1 MQFLLP
7 FTRRFVN
14 PITRL
19 VAGWL
24 PGFGILRYR
33 GRRSGTEYRTPM
45 NVFRRGDEYVF
56 ALTYGP
62 DVQWVKNIVAAGE
75 CQLVTRGRPIRLV
88 EPRLV
93 HDPRRSLMPPV
104 VRQFLGLMRVTEFL
118 RMRIAAAPG
127 SGQPAGPVEVQRDV
141 RGRMDGDR

>member
-14 PITRL
+14 PLTRL

-33 GRRSGTEYRTPM
+33 GRKTGKQYRTPM
-45 NVFRRGDEYVF
+45 NVFRRGEEYVF

-62 DVQWVKNIVAAGE
+62 DVQWVKNILAAGE
-75 CQLVTRGRPIRLV
+75 CELVTGGRTIRLIA
-88 EPRLV
+88 PRLL
-93 HDPRRSLMPPV
+93 HDTGGSLMPPV
-104 VRQFLGLMRVTEFL
+104 VRQFLGILSVTEFL
-118 RMRIAAAPG
+118 RMRIAPG
-127 SGQPAGPVEVQRDV
+127 
-141 RGRMDGDR
+141 